1 MTPSTTQHGSDS
13 DYSSSIERFIKSDS
27 MDIEVFLQG
36 IRDVET
42 GREWL
47 GECNR
52 IGADK
57 EKTEMVVKRIRE
69 LKKNKDSNR

>member
-36 IRDVET
+36 LRDVET
-42 GREWL
+42 AREWM
-47 GECNR
+47 GEANR
-52 IGADK
+52 IDADTKKK
-57 EKTEMVVKRIRE
+57 EKIVERIQE
-69 LKKNKDSNR
+69 LKSE